1 MTTES
6 LRLLLWGALILGC
19 GTASVFFLRFWT
31 SSRDRFFLFFAA
43 AFACLALNW
52 LGLALIP
59 TESEER
65 HYAYLLRLLAF
76 VLIIVGI
83 VDKNRRGR
91 S

>member
-1 MTTES
+1 MTLEAT
-6 LRLLLWGALILGC
+6 RLLLWGALILGC
-19 GTASVFFLRFWT
+19 GTASLFFLRFWT
-31 SSRDRFFLFFAA
+31 LGRDRFFLFFGA
-43 AFACLALNW
+43 AFGFLALNW
-52 LGLALIP
+52 VALVLIP